1 MGILKQL
8 PRHDGYKEE
17 SDRRRREKVCVCVCV
32 TLKRH
37 MQFVPTKESFW
48 EETVLSK
55 VQEVSVYTGRRLYV
69 ERVIG

>member
-1 MGILKQL
+1 MMGIRK
-8 PRHDGYKEE
+8 
-17 SDRRRREKVCVCVCV
+17 KVTGEGVRKCVCVCV

>member
-1 MGILKQL
+1 MRK
-8 PRHDGYKEE
+8 
-17 SDRRRREKVCVCVCV
+17 CVCVCV

>member
-8 PRHDGYKEE
+8 PRHDGCKEE
-17 SDRRRREKVCVCVCV
+17 SDRRRREKVCVCV

-37 MQFVPTKESFW
+37 MQFVLTKKSFW

>member
-1 MGILKQL
+1 M
-8 PRHDGYKEE
+8 
-17 SDRRRREKVCVCVCV
+17 CVCVCV

-37 MQFVPTKESFW
+37 MQSVPTKESFW